1 MVKHIVMLKLKDTE
15 QKMEKLENA
24 LKLKKAIE
32 DLRYKIDEVKYME
45 VGLNFTSKATSFDL
59 VLTSTFDNEEA
70 LAAYSTHPE
79 HAKVMMF
86 LQQVTETRAVVDYEI

>member
-15 QKMEKLENA
+15 HKMEKLENA

-45 VGLNFTSKATSFDL
+45 VGLNFSTKSTAFDL

-70 LAAYSTHPE
+70 LEKYSKHDE
-79 HAKVMMF
+79 HSKVMIF